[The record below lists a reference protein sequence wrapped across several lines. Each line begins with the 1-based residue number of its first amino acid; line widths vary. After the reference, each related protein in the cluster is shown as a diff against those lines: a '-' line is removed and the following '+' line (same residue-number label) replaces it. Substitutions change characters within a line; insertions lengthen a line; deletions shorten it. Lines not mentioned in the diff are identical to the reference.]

1 MHLVRSRPQALAKQ
15 ITKYYGNITAEN
27 TIQGIVPIVQTGDV
41 HAVVYDLTDQ
51 VGRRFMIVNQ
61 SVIRMLLYRIGSAY

>member
-1 MHLVRSRPQALAKQ
+1 MAVAGIRGHFPQALANQ
-15 ITKYYGNITAEN
+15 IKKYYGNITAEN

-51 VGRRFMIVNQ
+51 VRDGVVSGQ
-61 SVIRMLLYRIGSAY
+61 IGVRE

>member
-1 MHLVRSRPQALAKQ
+1 LQWHQALANQ
-15 ITKYYGNITAEN
+15 IKKYYGNITAEN

-51 VGRRFMIVNQ
+51 VLALSASVSRF
-61 SVIRMLLYRIGSAY
+61 SVP